1 MLLTPID
8 KNESNQKF
16 YISLILS
23 YLIMNKFN
31 YILIIYFLITILSI
45 SAIPEVEV
53 HQFDSYLQIINENNF
68 AVKFINEFGYN
79 CLNIKIQ
86 YYYYDIQV
94 DKGNLTIV
102 TNTKNCIN
110 IGNIKTNDD
119 LITIRNSYTEKKYLD
134 WDDVSKANI
143 PWYIKLRASYIIFKM
158 LYLR

>member
-1 MLLTPID
+1 
-8 KNESNQKF
+8 
-16 YISLILS
+16 
-23 YLIMNKFN
+23 MNKIN
-31 YILIIYFLITILSI
+31 YILIISFLITILSV

-53 HQFDSYLQIINENNF
+53 HKFDPYLKLINENDF

-79 CLNIKIQ
+79 CLNIKIEN
-86 YYYYDIQV
+86 YYYDIQV
-94 DKGNLTIV
+94 DRGNLTIV

-119 LITIRNSYTEKKYLD
+119 LISIRESYWKKKYLD

-158 LYLR
+158 LYLN